1 MTRTGATF
9 MMPRPRKGYRGT
21 AMSENQPKTS
31 VMTIPHERTPSHRT
45 EFANG
50 VATMGPFA
58 DGLFRLTFFRDAMAP
73 LTEEFDVAEGNKQM
87 VSKGRVSSE
96 TKGRL
101 IREDVFTLIVSPD
114 VLEKM
119 GSDME
124 RAGIAATAAAA
135 AAAIKPQA

>member
-1 MTRTGATF
+1 MTRSGPRF
-9 MMPRPRKGYRGT
+9 MMREPRKGYRGKV
-21 AMSENQPKTS
+21 MSEDQVKTS
-31 VMTIPHERTPSHRT
+31 VMKIAHERTPSHRT

-58 DGLFRLTFFRDAMAP
+58 DGLFRLTFFRDALAP
-73 LTEEFDVAEGNKQM
+73 LTEEFEVVDGKLLAAD
-87 VSKGRVSSE
+87 GRVASAH
-96 TKGRL
+96 KGKL

-124 RAGIAATAAAA
+124 RAGIAAVASAAAT
-135 AAAIKPQA
+135 KPQA

>member
-1 MTRTGATF
+1 MNEDQSK
-9 MMPRPRKGYRGT
+9 KG
-21 AMSENQPKTS
+21 
-31 VMTIPHERTPSHRT
+31 VLTIVHERTASHRT

-58 DGLFRLTFFRDAMAP
+58 DGMFRLTFFRDAIAP
-73 LTEEFDVAEGNKQM
+73 LTEEFDVEDGRQQVALN
-87 VSKGRVSSE
+87 GRVSSGA
-96 TKGRL
+96 KAKL

-124 RAGIAATAAAA
+124 RAGKAASATA
-135 AAAIKPQA
+135 KKQA

>member
-1 MTRTGATF
+1 
-9 MMPRPRKGYRGT
+9 
-21 AMSENQPKTS
+21 MSEEQAKKA
-31 VMTIPHERTPSHRT
+31 VLTIQHERTVSHRT

-58 DGLFRLTFFRDAMAP
+58 DGMFRLTFFRDAIAP
-73 LTEEFDVAEGNKQM
+73 LIEEFDVVDGRQQAAL
-87 VSKGRVSSE
+87 SGRVSNE
-96 TKGRL
+96 AKAKL

-124 RAGIAATAAAA
+124 RAGIAAAAAA
-135 AAAIKPQA
+135 ASKQQA